1 MTETTDSTPTP
12 VDIATSAPTSAPA
25 SPVPVSAPRFN
36 WTAFFALLFAI
47 TACAVVGWR
56 TFRDQTDSE
65 LTNYRQ
71 ESAIRDQSL
80 ALSDL
85 RQQLA
90 DLRADDR
97 SGRQL
102 LAAQI
107 EAQHARIEAQQQ
119 TIATLTSI
127 DRSDWELAEAEYLLQ
142 LANQRLLLG
151 GDTKAS
157 LELLTAA
164 DTIMRELDDS
174 GLLPVRQALAQD
186 LAALKAVTP
195 VDIDGVYL
203 ALSAAAEQA
212 AALPLIQPPVIQLE
226 PTAAPATPAEP
237 QPLTWTER
245 IGAGLAAAL
254 HKLDQLVQIRHRD
267 EPYKS
272 LLAPQ
277 YEAALRQNL
286 ALKFEQAEAALL
298 AGNQKLYSTSLDKA
312 QTWITT
318 YFTLDEQATRAVA
331 ATVEELKA
339 RQIKPALPDVSTSRR
354 ALNAFIKSRR
364 ALQDDNS
371 NMEAAP

>member
-1 MTETTDSTPTP
+1 MTETTDSTRPLDTP
-12 VDIATSAPTSAPA
+12 PA
-25 SPVPVSAPRFN
+25 RSIPARFS
-36 WTAFFALLFAI
+36 WLSFFALLFAL
-47 TACAVVGWR
+47 TACALVGWR
-56 TFRDQTDSE
+56 TYRDQTDSE
-65 LTNYRQ
+65 LTLYRQ

-80 ALSDL
+80 AITDL

-107 EAQHARIEAQQQ
+107 EAQHGRIEAQQQ

-186 LAALKAVTP
+186 LAALKAVAP
-195 VDIDGVYL
+195 VDIDGTYL

-212 AALPLIQPPVIQLE
+212 AALPLVQPPAIQPSSV
-226 PTAAPATPAEP
+226 PTTPAMET
-237 QPLTWTER
+237 LSWGDR
-245 IGAGLAAAL
+245 VGAGLEAAL
-254 HKLDQLVQIRHRD
+254 HKLDQLVQIRRRD
-267 EPYKS
+267 DPYKP

-286 ALKFEQAEAALL
+286 ALTFEQAEAALL
-298 AGNQKLYSTSLDKA
+298 AGNQKLYSTSLNNA
-312 QTWITT
+312 QNWITT
-318 YFTLDEQATRAVA
+318 YFTLDEQATRAIA
-331 ATVEELKA
+331 ATVAELKE
-339 RQIKPALPDVSTSRR
+339 RQIKPALPDVSASRR
-354 ALNAFIKSRR
+354 ALNTFIKSRR
-364 ALQDDNS
+364 ALQDDNG
-371 NMEAAP
+371 NAGTAP